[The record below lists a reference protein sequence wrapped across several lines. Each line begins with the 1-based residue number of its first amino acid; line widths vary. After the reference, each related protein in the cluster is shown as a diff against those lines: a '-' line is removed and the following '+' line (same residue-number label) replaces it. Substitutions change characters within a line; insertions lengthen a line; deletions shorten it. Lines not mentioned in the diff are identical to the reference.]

1 MARVYINN
9 SRTGCFIQGSI
20 LKLKLGS
27 QVTSKI
33 LVWFALYVG
42 LLLHVTVIKFLYG
55 KQRADDGQIG

>member
-1 MARVYINN
+1 MARVYISN
-9 SRTGCFIQGSI
+9 SRTGCFTQGSI

-42 LLLHVTVIKFLYG
+42 CLLTVIKFLYG
-55 KQRADDGQIG
+55 KQGADDGQIG